1 MESTLKLLKNSSF
14 ILGLVC
20 LIYAVYALISVTV
33 VGNHIITIQL
43 TDKDFVNAFFMGTG
57 IVSFGFYLDVKTDP
71 FYKRTSFK
79 KNGVYN
85 MAVMLSVCIL
95 SFIGVILFQY
105 LP

>member
-1 MESTLKLLKNSSF
+1 MEPTLKLLKNCSY

-20 LIYAVYALISVTV
+20 LIYGLYALVSVTV
-33 VGNHIITIQL
+33 IGNHAITIQL
-43 TDKDFVNAFFMGTG
+43 TDRDFVNAFFMGAG

-71 FYKRTSFK
+71 FYKRPSFK
-79 KNGVYN
+79 KDGVYN